1 MQSLHHPARDTY
13 NTAQHSTLQPSLSS
27 DKVWLVRIGAVFA
40 AVALL
45 AFCTPL
51 IWAAVSAGLGIA
63 ALAGMTVVGVSAIQT
78 VPLALQKLE
87 NRMLRLRKVEAQRRP
102 IEQLQNEMIRR
113 GERLKVFRAALVT
126 VGAQIGSIEDMMIE
140 RSHKD
145 PGHVLERQQKA
156 VNRLKQFQAVN
167 MKRLVEA
174 QDALEEFR
182 LNVKR
187 KESEWEIAMAIGRA
201 NDAMDP
207 NATEHLIDDLLTD
220 TALRSVQDRF
230 NAVFAELD
238 VQMSSAEGPT
248 RALLDEHSLQSMDA
262 LGLPSHTTPRRTP

>member
-1 MQSLHHPARDTY
+1 MQSQR
-13 NTAQHSTLQPSLSS
+13 LSP

-40 AVALL
+40 SVALL

-63 ALAGMTVVGVSAIQT
+63 ALAGMAVVGVAAIQAM
-78 VPLALQKLE
+78 PLALQKLE
-87 NRMLRLRKVEAQRRP
+87 NRMLGLRKAEAQRRP
-102 IEQLQNEMIRR
+102 IEQLQNEMVRR
-113 GERLKVFRAALVT
+113 GERLKVFRTALVT
-126 VGAQIGSIEDMMIE
+126 VGAQIESIENMMAE
-140 RSHKD
+140 RRHKD

-167 MKRLVEA
+167 MKRLIEA

-182 LNVKR
+182 INVKR
-187 KESEWEIAMAIGRA
+187 KESEWEIALAIGKA
-201 NDAMDP
+201 NEAMDP
-207 NATEHLIDDLLTD
+207 NATDHLIDELMTD

-238 VQMSSAEGPT
+238 VQMCSADGPT
-248 RALLDEHSLQSMDA
+248 RALLDERSLQSMDA
-262 LGLPSHTTPRRTP
+262 LDLPGQTTSRSTP

>member
-1 MQSLHHPARDTY
+1 MQPLRYPEKDTY
-13 NTAQHSTLQPSLSS
+13 NAARYNDLQRNLLP
-27 DKVWLVRIGAVFA
+27 DKVWLVRIGAIFA
-40 AVALL
+40 ALGLL
-45 AFCTPL
+45 AICTPF

-63 ALAGMTVVGVSAIQT
+63 ALAGMAAVGVAAIQAL
-78 VPLALQKLE
+78 PLALQKLE

-126 VGAQIGSIEDMMIE
+126 VGAQIESIECMMAE

-145 PGHVLERQQKA
+145 PGHVLARQQKA

-207 NATEHLIDDLLTD
+207 NATDHLIEDLLTD

-248 RALLDEHSLQSMDA
+248 RALLDEHSLKSMTA
-262 LGLPSHTTPRRTP
+262 LGFPTHPNQRITP